1 MFGGFGNMFKG
12 LFSQIGEF
20 FKGIFSF
27 FKEIIGGLF
36 KSISGLFSSLFGGM
50 GGGIGGLFGG
60 LFHGGGISHSPTIYR
75 RLPSGSFA
83 FAPHFASGFAPNE
96 YPAVLHRNEAVIPLA
111 GGRYIPV
118 KLQSSEQNKQP
129 VNISIYTRD
138 PETKIKYKPSRS
150 QQRAAL
156 INVSRRGMVDI

>member
-1 MFGGFGNMFKG
+1 MFGGFGNIFKNIFG
-12 LFSQIGEF
+12 QIEEL

-27 FKEIIGGLF
+27 LQEIIGGLF
-36 KSISGLFSSLFGGM
+36 KSISGLFSSLFGGI

-60 LFHGGGISHSPTIYR
+60 LFHTGGISHSPTAYR
-75 RLPSGSFA
+75 RLPLGSFA
-83 FAPHFASGFAPNE
+83 FAPHFSSGFYPDE
-96 YPAVLHRNEAVIPLA
+96 YPAVLHKNEAVIPLA

-118 KLQSSEQNKQP
+118 KIQGEYQKQP

-138 PETKIKYKPSRS
+138 PETKVKYKPSRS

-156 INVSRRGMVDI
+156 INISKRGMSDV

>member
-1 MFGGFGNMFKG
+1 MFGGFGNIFKNIFG
-12 LFSQIGEF
+12 QITEL

-27 FKEIIGGLF
+27 FQEIIGGLF
-36 KSISGLFSSLFGGM
+36 KSISGLFSSIFGGGL
-50 GGGIGGLFGG
+50 GGLGGLFGG
-60 LFHGGGISHSPTIYR
+60 LFHTGGISHSPTAYR
-75 RLPSGSFA
+75 RLPLGSFA
-83 FAPHFASGFAPNE
+83 FAPRFSSGFYPGE
-96 YPAVLHRNEAVIPLA
+96 YPSILHKNEAVIPLA

-118 KLQSSEQNKQP
+118 KIQGERQKQP

-156 INVSRRGMVDI
+156 INVSKRGLGDV